1 MKRIV
6 AIALTITIS
15 LVSLTACSEAAY
27 VTHEAEILDKRVAYE
42 QSSQWKLGDYITS
55 ASTREVYRFDLRRE
69 DGKIVTEEV
78 DRQDYYD
85 HEIGDTYTY
94 TSLD

>member
-1 MKRIV
+1 MKRIA
-6 AIALTITIS
+6 AIALMLAMTFGT
-15 LVSLTACSEAAY
+15 LTACSEAAY

-42 QSSQWKLGDYITS
+42 QSGQWKLGDYITS